1 VFRFLLKWLSSRH
14 KPENLTSSIGD
25 GKLWKPVNWTRLLF
39 GLVVFRTLFLQPSS
53 RCSKSSRSRVQLP
66 SEIGQFVAPSTRR
79 FAIGKLTGFESLYF
93 RNLFSLAIETASKLT
108 FIKHNLILEHP
119 DLFKTGHRQEAE
131 TPEDE
136 VANNIVADDVIIE
149 DC

>member
-1 VFRFLLKWLSSRH
+1 
-14 KPENLTSSIGD
+14 
-25 GKLWKPVNWTRLLF
+25 
-39 GLVVFRTLFLQPSS
+39 
-53 RCSKSSRSRVQLP
+53 
-66 SEIGQFVAPSTRR
+66 
-79 FAIGKLTGFESLYF
+79 
-93 RNLFSLAIETASKLT
+93 LAIETASKLT

-131 TPEDE
+131 TPEDK